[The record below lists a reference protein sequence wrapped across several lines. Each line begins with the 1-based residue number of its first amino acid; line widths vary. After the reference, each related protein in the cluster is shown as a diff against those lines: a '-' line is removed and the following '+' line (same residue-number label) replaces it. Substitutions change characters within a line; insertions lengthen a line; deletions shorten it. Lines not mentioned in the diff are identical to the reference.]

1 MGVLVRLRTRAAP
14 RAVQILTVIREFFLK
29 IDHNARFL
37 DKAAPVALR
46 CHCGC
51 DRRAPRS
58 TLYWF
63 LQVPGICSFNL
74 TIEVQQNQPGR
85 VSVMLLP
92 IIFSVALWLRK
103 VKMQQFRCK
112 PEPRYKLRNVKKSMK
127 CHTNHNFGGLVLGP
141 MATDSFGS
149 CCI

>member
-1 MGVLVRLRTRAAP
+1 
-14 RAVQILTVIREFFLK
+14 
-29 IDHNARFL
+29 
-37 DKAAPVALR
+37 
-46 CHCGC
+46 
-51 DRRAPRS
+51 
-58 TLYWF
+58 LYWF

-112 PEPRYKLRNVKKSMK
+112 PEPRYKLRNVNKKSMK
-127 CHTNHNFGGLVLGP
+127 CHTNHNFGGLVLAGRVAMCP
-141 MATDSFGS
+141 TDRKEPAGERPLAKGVQRGS
-149 CCI
+149 SVPSETETTLAAPL